1 MSEIEMIKHD
11 MLKIMD
17 KLNEYEQM
25 FINLQHRINA
35 MNKITEEEK

>member
-35 MNKITEEEK
+35 LNKITEEEK

>member
-35 MNKITEEEK
+35 MNKITEEKK

>member
-1 MSEIEMIKHD
+1 MSEIETIKHD

-25 FINLQHRINA
+25 FINLQHRINEI
-35 MNKITEEEK
+35 NKKTREEK